1 MDWFSRYV
9 LSWELSNTLDSAFCL
24 DAMHEALQ
32 QSKPDIF
39 NSNQGVQFTANAFT
53 GTLESDGIRVS
64 MNDRGRAFDNIFIE
78 RLWRTVK
85 YEDIYLKDYSAV
97 PALDIGLN
105 TYFKLYNV
113 ERPHQNLD
121 YWTPAEVHFSC

>member
-78 RLWRTVK
+78 RLWRSVK
-85 YEDIYLKDYSAV
+85 YEDINIKDYETV
-97 PALDIGLN
+97 PTLDAGLHIYFMVYN
-105 TYFKLYNV
+105 T
-113 ERPHQNLD
+113 ERLLQSLD
-121 YWTPAEVHFSC
+121 NRTQAKVYFSC